1 MSQPPSPAEGTSGAW
16 SRVLPMVWA
25 ALLAGLMLGPALGP
39 GLVLSYD
46 MVWVPDLTLRP
57 DFWGLGSSLPRAV
70 PSDVV
75 VSLVD
80 DVLPGAVLQKAVL
93 FGSLAGAGLGI
104 DRLARD
110 WLGARLPA
118 RLAAVAAY
126 AWSPYVAER
135 LLLGH
140 WPMLLCYAT
149 LPWVL
154 HATNRWREEGQ
165 LPAALPLLLVA
176 GSLSASAG
184 VATAIALLATLVGAP
199 VRRLLCGLALAAA
212 ANAPWV
218 VAGLLH
224 AGNSRVDPRG
234 AEVFA
239 LSGEGPVPAPLAALT
254 LGGVWNREVVP
265 TSRTGLLGWMAL
277 GVLALLIVVGARTL
291 WRRLGRR
298 NAATLAGCW
307 AVGYALAVATWLF
320 PEALAWS
327 GEHVPGAAVLRDGSR
342 LLVLCA
348 PLVAL
353 LVAAALARL
362 TDLLD
367 DPAVR
372 GLLAVA
378 LVLCPLL
385 LMSDAAWGLRGQLRP
400 VDLPAD
406 YAAAREAIRA
416 GPPGDVLVL
425 PLTSYRRP
433 AWNHG
438 LKVLDPA
445 GRSQTRNFVTSDELV
460 VSGTVLAGEDP
471 RVQESRDALAAATP
485 ELRASRLKGL
495 GFGAVLIDRTAP
507 GHVPEVDGAR
517 PLDGQWLRVVTLDG
531 ARPRPWPDGWV
542 VAMSLAWSAFGGLV
556 LLAITVGARRAWRGR
571 PRP

>member
-75 VSLVD
+75 VSLLD

-184 VATAIALLATLVGAP
+184 VATAIALLATLAGAP

-224 AGNSRVDPRG
+224 AGNSWVDPRG

-277 GVLALLIVVGARTL
+277 GVLALLIVVGAGPSGGG
-291 WRRLGRR
+291 WVD
-298 NAATLAGCW
+298 AT
-307 AVGYALAVATWLF
+307 
-320 PEALAWS
+320 PR
-327 GEHVPGAAVLRDGSR
+327 PSR
-342 LLVLCA
+342 A
-348 PLVAL
+348 
-353 LVAAALARL
+353 
-362 TDLLD
+362 
-367 DPAVR
+367 
-372 GLLAVA
+372 
-378 LVLCPLL
+378 
-385 LMSDAAWGLRGQLRP
+385 
-400 VDLPAD
+400 
-406 YAAAREAIRA
+406 
-416 GPPGDVLVL
+416 
-425 PLTSYRRP
+425 
-433 AWNHG
+433 
-438 LKVLDPA
+438 A
-445 GRSQTRNFVTSDELV
+445 GRSGTRSPWRRGCSRRHWPGPGSTCP
-460 VSGTVLAGEDP
+460 AP
-471 RVQESRDALAAATP
+471 RFFATG
-485 ELRASRLKGL
+485 RGS
-495 GFGAVLIDRTAP
+495 
-507 GHVPEVDGAR
+507 
-517 PLDGQWLRVVTLDG
+517 
-531 ARPRPWPDGWV
+531 
-542 VAMSLAWSAFGGLV
+542 WSS
-556 LLAITVGARRAWRGR
+556 ARRSSPCSSRPPSPGSPISSTTQRYEGCWPWRSCSAR
-571 PRP
+571 CC